1 MSEDE
6 AGDSLSSLGSISQG
20 AVYFLGG
27 KGFQNIVGFVSNLI
41 LTRILGTALYGMFSY
56 LSVIFTLFMILTKL
70 GGNKAVLRFIPEYK
84 DDPKMRNAMLTL
96 AYGTSFVASCIIT
109 TLVFR
114 FAPLI
119 SELTLDEPLFV
130 DVLRVGAFVLPF
142 NTLANITNAGFKALE
157 RMDYN
162 VAVSSV
168 TTPLLRL
175 VFVGGAVL
183 LGYSVIGAVAGLV
196 VCGILAF
203 FLGLFILIQKTDLGL
218 ARRLS
223 KSQATEYYDFS
234 LPITFNQAGNFLYN
248 RVDLLMVGVFLTASA
263 VGIYR
268 VALLVTMILALP
280 QTAFNQLFPPIASRL
295 YHGEKKEELAELYK
309 TVTRWT
315 FTISFVPAL
324 GVILYAPEVLSVFG
338 EEFSKG
344 VLVLTFFVF
353 SQIVNNA
360 VGPSGHL
367 LIMSGYQ
374 KLAMV
379 NQLGFGIL
387 NVVLNYFL
395 IIEFGFVGA
404 AAATASVLATV
415 NSIRVVEI
423 WYLEGI
429 HPYDK
434 SYFKP
439 LVSGA
444 VSAVMMYGVSLFLNG
459 YVQLFTGGALGA
471 LSFLFTLYLFGFE
484 EQELKFIRKG
494 KSRIKR
500 TLSAPDGS

>member
-1 MSEDE
+1 
-6 AGDSLSSLGSISQG
+6 
-20 AVYFLGG
+20 
-27 KGFQNIVGFVSNLI
+27 
-41 LTRILGTALYGMFSY
+41 
-56 LSVIFTLFMILTKL
+56 
-70 GGNKAVLRFIPEYK
+70 
-84 DDPKMRNAMLTL
+84 
-96 AYGTSFVASCIIT
+96 
-109 TLVFR
+109 
-114 FAPLI
+114 
-119 SELTLDEPLFV
+119 
-130 DVLRVGAFVLPF
+130 
-142 NTLANITNAGFKALE
+142 
-157 RMDYN
+157 MDYN
-162 VAVSSV
+162 VTVSSV
-168 TTPLLRL
+168 VRPLLRL

-203 FLGLFILIQKTDLGL
+203 FLGLFILIQKTNLGL

-295 YHGEKKEELAELYK
+295 YHGEEKAELAELYK

-315 FTISFVPAL
+315 FTISFAPAL

-379 NQLGFGIL
+379 NQLAFGIL

-434 SYFKP
+434 SYVKP

-494 KSRIKR
+494 RSRIKHI
-500 TLSAPDGS
+500 LSALGDS